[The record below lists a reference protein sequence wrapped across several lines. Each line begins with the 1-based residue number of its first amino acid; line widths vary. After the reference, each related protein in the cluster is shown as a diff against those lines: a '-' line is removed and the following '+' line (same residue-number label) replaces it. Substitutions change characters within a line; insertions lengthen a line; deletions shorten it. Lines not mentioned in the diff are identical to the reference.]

1 MSDTRK
7 LTPQEIQVFYYLD
20 SIQDK
25 VDATMRMYKIAEEFN
40 IDTFDAEHLHFLWM
54 DVSMHY
60 DTYESV
66 EITEDEG
73 RVTVN

>member
-1 MSDTRK
+1 MNRK
-7 LTPQEIQVFYYLD
+7 LTQQEIEVFYYLD

-25 VDATMRMYKIAEEFN
+25 VDATMRMYKIAEEF
-40 IDTFDAEHLHFLWM
+40 DMDPFDAEHLHFLWM
-54 DVSMHY
+54 DVSSHY

-73 RVTVN
+73 KIFVH